1 MDQHQNIY
9 IFTKIF
15 RINQKISFDESSQ
28 HFSTFLFNK
37 QGVEDEMF
45 RNGTWVL
52 DGWFVIINN

>member
-1 MDQHQNIY
+1 MDEHQNIY

-15 RINQKISFDESSQ
+15 RLNQKISFDESSQ
-28 HFSTFLFNK
+28 HFTTFLFNK

-52 DGWFVIINN
+52 DG